1 MLIAFLISQRGV
13 ASKGLSAVRRED
25 ARNYTHTIMS
35 VQSRAVTSVRSRA
48 VTSVKSRALARKL
61 LEEPSSHTKG
71 RDEISHLMRDA
82 ISMQS
87 ACNQQAIPRGAMK
100 SPTFSGDADSISAAR
115 RVA

>member
-25 ARNYTHTIMS
+25 ARNFSHTITS
-35 VQSRAVTSVRSRA
+35 VRTRAVTSVR
-48 VTSVKSRALARKL
+48 SRALARKL
-61 LEEPSSHTKG
+61 LEEPSGHTKG
-71 RDEISHLMRDA
+71 RDKISHLMRDA

-87 ACNQQAIPRGAMK
+87 ACNQPAIPRGAMK